1 MKSAAKGHK
10 ARARY
15 IRVSPRKVRPI
26 ADSVRRKPYVEALA
40 VLDALPNKGA
50 KILRK
55 VVKSAADNALVQ
67 DENLDEEALYVSH
80 LEVNEAPRM
89 KRIWIRGRG
98 RADRLL
104 KRMCHIDV
112 AVATMHEDEE

>member
-1 MKSAAKGHK
+1 MIDAAKGHI

-15 IRVSPRKVRPI
+15 IRMSPRKVRPI

-40 VLDALPNKGA
+40 LLDALPNKGA

-67 DENLDEEALYVSH
+67 NENLDEEALYVSH
-80 LEVNEAPRM
+80 VEVNEAPRM

-98 RADRLL
+98 RADQLL

-112 AVATMHEDEE
+112 AVATVGEEKE

>member
-1 MKSAAKGHK
+1 MIDAAKGHT
-10 ARARY
+10 ARAHY
-15 IRVSPRKVRPI
+15 IRMSPRKVRPI
-26 ADSVRRKPYVEALA
+26 ADTVRRKPYVEALA
-40 VLDALPNKGA
+40 LLDALPNKGA

-67 DENLDEEALYVSH
+67 NENLDEEALYVSH
-80 LEVNEAPRM
+80 VEVNEAPRM

-104 KRMCHIDV
+104 KRMCHIVV
-112 AVATMHEDEE
+112 AVATVGEDEE